1 MSALEI
7 KDLEVDLSGREVV
20 KGVDLTVDAGE
31 FVGLVGPNGAGKT
44 TMLRAILGLIP
55 VRGGEIIVDKHSR
68 PAQRRDRIGYVPQ
81 RHEFAW
87 DFPIDVHDCVLN
99 GRTRRSRFTP
109 VDYEATARA
118 LDRVNLADLASRPIG
133 ELSGGQRQRV
143 LLARALATE
152 PAVLL
157 LDEPFTGLDLPSS
170 EQLLALFTQLASQGV
185 AIVMSTHN
193 LAEAMHSCHRLLLFN
208 GQIVA
213 DGPPESLRDPDVW
226 MQTFG
231 VSAHSPLL
239 TTVGARL

>member
-1 MSALEI
+1 MGVLELRNL
-7 KDLEVDLSGREVV
+7 KVNLSGREVV
-20 KGVDLTVDAGE
+20 KGVDLTIDTGE

-55 VRGGEIIVDKHSR
+55 IRAGSVTVDGHTN
-68 PAQRRDRIGYVPQ
+68 PTQRRERIGYVPQ

-87 DFPIDVHDCVLN
+87 EFPIDVHDCVLN
-99 GRTRRSRFTP
+99 GRTRRSRFIP
-109 VDYEATARA
+109 ADYEATARA
-118 LDRVNLADLASRPIG
+118 LDRVNLADLAGRPIG

-143 LLARALATE
+143 LMARALATE

-170 EQLLALFTQLASQGV
+170 EQLLELFTQLAAQGV

-208 GQIVA
+208 SQIVA
-213 DGPPESLRDPDVW
+213 DGPPDSLRDPDVW

-239 TTVGARL
+239 TTVGARP